1 LPPAGQ
7 GETPLA
13 YLHRLRIDAARHLLE
28 NRRSEPMMPKPQAT
42 AALTAA
48 SLVAFASN
56 SVLCRVALRH
66 GLVDAAAFTF
76 IRLVSGAAVL
86 GLILAATGAGK
97 RPAGNWKSAAALFA
111 YAAPFS
117 FAYLRL
123 AAGTGAL
130 ILFGVVQA
138 TMIGRDLARGARPGP
153 FEIAGLVLAIAGLV
167 ALTAPG
173 LSAPDPL
180 GALLMA
186 IAGMAWG
193 AYSLLGR
200 GVKDPLAATT
210 GNFLRAV
217 VFAVVCLL
225 VARPEWHVEPR
236 GAALAVASGALAS
249 GVGYAVWYAALRGL
263 TATRAAIV
271 QLLVPVLAA
280 SAGALVLGE
289 EVSLRLIASAAAIF
303 AGVALAMLA
312 PRGDR
317 SGFRLL
323 RK

>member
-1 LPPAGQ
+1 
-7 GETPLA
+7 
-13 YLHRLRIDAARHLLE
+13 
-28 NRRSEPMMPKPQAT
+28 MPKQQTT

-48 SLVAFASN
+48 SLAAFASN
-56 SVLCRVALRH
+56 SVLCRIALRH
-66 GLVDAAAFTF
+66 GLADAATFTGV
-76 IRLVSGAAVL
+76 RLASGALAL
-86 GLILAATGAGK
+86 GLILTASGGGK
-97 RPAGNWKSAAALFA
+97 RPAGNWKSATALFA

-138 TMIGRDLARGARPGP
+138 TMIGRDLVAGARPRSY
-153 FEIAGLVLAIAGLV
+153 EWVGLVLAVAGLV

-180 GALLMA
+180 GALLMGL
-186 IAGMAWG
+186 AGMAWG

-210 GNFLRAV
+210 GNFLRSVVLAV
-217 VFAVVCLL
+217 FLVL
-225 VARPEWHVEPR
+225 VARPTWHLEPH
-236 GAALAVASGALAS
+236 GAALAATSGALSS

-280 SAGALVLGE
+280 VAGVVLLGE
-289 EVSLRLIASAAAIF
+289 SVSLRLVIAAAAIF
-303 AGVALAMLA
+303 AGVGLAILA
-312 PRGDR
+312 SKPLPIKAPPSKLH
-317 SGFRLL
+317 SG
-323 RK
+323 